1 MQLDQGAEMS
11 RPSIASAAA
20 LIVGCLLAVSLL
32 GCDEF
37 LTKNIVFGGRAATT
51 QTNVDDGT
59 DNTDNTGPVDDDNDG
74 LSNEVES
81 SFLTAPLAADSDGD
95 GFNDGLEFVGQRGDP
110 LDSDRIPVPVANAR
124 ILTATEIRTNL
135 LDGDEDGISDS
146 FESAS
151 GLDPADPDSDD
162 DGYTDAL
169 ELVAGS
175 DPLQSSSRPSRATA
189 PASNGASPATSSDT
203 DRDGLSN
210 SIEDREGTKPEL
222 RDSDTDGFSDGIEY
236 IVGSDP
242 LDEASVPAF

>member
-1 MQLDQGAEMS
+1 MT
-11 RPSIASAAA
+11 RPKTIAA
-20 LIVGCLLAVSLL
+20 LTLVLALL
-32 GCDEF
+32 GCEEF

-51 QTNVDDGT
+51 TPSTGDGT
-59 DNTDNTGPVDDDNDG
+59 DNTDTEGPVDDDNDG
-74 LSNEVES
+74 LSNEVEN
-81 SFLTAPLAADSDGD
+81 SFLIGPLTADSDGD

-110 LDSDRIPVPVANAR
+110 LDSSRIPVPVASER
-124 ILTATEIRTNL
+124 ILTAAEIRTNL

-146 FESAS
+146 FESAK

-175 DPLQSSSRPSRATA
+175 DPLQSASRPSRATA
-189 PASNGASPATSSDT
+189 PVSNGASASASPDS
-203 DRDGLSN
+203 DRDGLSD
-210 SIEDREGTKPEL
+210 SIEGDEGTSPEL

-236 IVGSDP
+236 ISASDP